1 MKTTVLFFNNEA
13 EVLEYGKKNNI
24 EYIEHGVENAKEE
37 WQEYYKPFAELD
49 GCEVGFMM
57 EPGRWSSVRYCIT
70 WRGVKM
76 TNYNDYT
83 RGDKTQALK
92 LAEPLDSQGLSMS
105 ESSSQSNCPLQKIG
119 KPTAKKL
126 DEWRNWLLAMREHD
140 EKRRDDIFAN
150 MLAKIDECCEFF
162 PEAKAVKWENGYWTF
177 EKKANGITY
186 VLQIN
191 SNGNIYE
198 NTELSYELADYAQ
211 SPSEKAARMM
221 QNGLA
226 QVKKCKDFRESG
238 EVRAKAF
245 GDRIRKFMGGRPF

>member
-1 MKTTVLFFNNEA
+1 MKTIKYFNSEA
-13 EVLEYGKKNNI
+13 EVLEYGKKNGI
-24 EYIEHGVENAKEE
+24 EYIKDGVENAKEE

-57 EPGRWSSVRYCIT
+57 ADSWSSVRYCIT

-76 TNYNDYT
+76 TNYSDYT
-83 RGDKTQALK
+83 RGDKTQALM
-92 LAEPLDSQGLSMS
+92 LADPFGRQGLSMS
-105 ESSSQSNCPLQKIG
+105 ESSWSSNCPLQKIG

-126 DEWRNWLLAMREHD
+126 DEWKNWLLVMREHD
-140 EKRRDDIFAN
+140 EKRRDDIFAK
-150 MLAKIDECCEFF
+150 MLAKIDECCEYF

-177 EKKANGITY
+177 EKDANGIVY

-198 NTELSYELADYAQ
+198 DTRMSYELSKYAQ
-211 SPSEKAARMM
+211 SPSEAAARLM

-226 QVKKCKDFRESG
+226 QVKKCKDHYNAGEIRE
-238 EVRAKAF
+238 KAF

>member
-1 MKTTVLFFNNEA
+1 MKTIKYFNSEA
-13 EVLEYGKKNNI
+13 EVLEYGAKNGI
-24 EYIEHGVENAKEE
+24 EYIKNGVENAKEE

-57 EPGRWSSVRYCIT
+57 ADSWSSVRYCIT

-76 TNYNDYT
+76 TNYFDYT
-83 RGDKTQALK
+83 RGDKTQALM
-92 LAEPLDSQGLSMS
+92 LADPFDRQGLSMS
-105 ESSSQSNCPLQKIG
+105 ESSWSSNCPLQKIG

-126 DEWRNWLLAMREHD
+126 DEWKNWLLAMREHD
-140 EKRRDDIFAN
+140 EKRRDDIFAK
-150 MLAKIDECCEFF
+150 MLAKIDECCEYF

-177 EKKANGITY
+177 EKDANGIVY

-198 NTELSYELADYAQ
+198 DTRMSYELIDYAQ
-211 SPSEKAARMM
+211 SPSEKAARLM

-226 QVKKCKDFRESG
+226 QVKKCKDNYIAHKIW
-238 EVRAKAF
+238 AKAW

>member
-1 MKTTVLFFNNEA
+1 MKTTVLYFNNESEVKAYA
-13 EVLEYGKKNNI
+13 EKNGCKYIDNYLEYRR
-24 EYIEHGVENAKEE
+24 EE
-37 WQEYYKPFAELD
+37 WADYYKPFAEIE
-49 GCEVGFMM
+49 GCEVGYMM
-57 EPGRWSSVRYCIT
+57 DAGASSLRYCIT

-76 TNYNDYT
+76 THYNDYT

-92 LAEPLDSQGLSMS
+92 LAEPLDKQGLSMS

-126 DEWRNWLLAMREHD
+126 DEWKNWLLAMREHD
-140 EKRRDDIFAN
+140 EKERDRIFAQI
-150 MLAKIDECCEFF
+150 LAKIDECCEFF

-191 SNGNIYE
+191 SNGNIFE
-198 NTELSYELADYAQ
+198 KTELSYELADYAQ

-226 QVKKCKDFRESG
+226 QTKKCKDFRESG
-238 EVRAKAF
+238 EVRAQAF

>member
-1 MKTTVLFFNNEA
+1 MKTIKYFNSEA
-13 EVLEYGKKNNI
+13 DVLEYGAKNGI
-24 EYIEHGVENAKEE
+24 EYIKNGVENAKEE

-57 EPGRWSSVRYCIT
+57 ADSWSSVRYCIT

-76 TNYNDYT
+76 TNYSDYT

-92 LAEPLDSQGLSMS
+92 LADPFDKQGLSMF
-105 ESSSQSNCPLQKIG
+105 ESSWSRDCPLQKIG

-126 DEWRNWLLAMREHD
+126 DEWKNWLLAMRERD
-140 EKRRDDIFAN
+140 EKRRNDIFAK
-150 MLAKIDECCEFF
+150 MLAKIDECCEYF
-162 PEAKAVKWENGYWTF
+162 PEAKAVKWEKGYWTF
-177 EKKANGITY
+177 EKDANGIVY

-191 SNGNIYE
+191 SSGNIYE
-198 NTELSYELADYAQ
+198 DTRISNELSTYAQ
-211 SPSEKAARMM
+211 SPSEKAARLM

-226 QVKKCKDFRESG
+226 QVKKSKDHYNAGVIRK
-238 EVRAKAF
+238 KAF